1 MAAAPRLEIAAQGA
15 KNPKTLEFLKSSPK
29 KLLING
35 KWVAAKS
42 GKTFES
48 INPANEEVLAEVAE
62 AGPEDIDEAVKAA
75 RKAFEDG
82 PWSKT
87 TPHQRTKLLLK
98 VAELLEKN
106 REELAELSALD
117 NGAPMIGAQGVVNS
131 AIELFTYFAGWPTKI
146 YGETNPSAP
155 DMFNYTLREPIGV
168 CGQIIPWNGPLMSA
182 SNKLAHALSTG
193 NTVVL
198 KPAEQAPLVVLRLG
212 ELLLEAGVPEGV
224 VNIVP
229 GFGPVAGAALSNH
242 PDVDKIAFTGSTT
255 TGKKILEASVAT
267 LKHVSLELGGKSPH
281 IIFADA
287 DLEGALNFAA
297 IGIFG
302 NSGQACIAG
311 SRIFVQ
317 EKLHDQFVE
326 GMVKRARAHKLGAQF
341 EAGVTM
347 GPVVSKVQHERVL
360 GYIESGKSEGA
371 KPAAGGGP
379 GAQPK
384 GYFVQ
389 PTVFTGVRNDMKIAR
404 EEIFGPVAAVLP
416 FKDENDA
423 VLQGNDTTYGLAAGI
438 WTRDLSRAHKVA
450 RRLKAGTVWINCY
463 IVLDFAMPFG
473 GYKQSG
479 QGREFSNHS
488 IEMYTQMKS
497 VFVKL

>member
-1 MAAAPRLEIAAQGA
+1 MAAAPNIEIAARGA
-15 KNPKTLEFLKSSPK
+15 KSPRTLEFLKSGPK
-29 KLLING
+29 NLLING
-35 KWVAAKS
+35 KWVPAKS

-48 INPANEEVLAEVAE
+48 INPANEEVLALVAE
-62 AGPEDIDEAVKAA
+62 AQKEDIDEAVKAA
-75 RKAFEDG
+75 RKAFEEG
-82 PWSKT
+82 PWSKMS
-87 TPHQRTKLLLK
+87 PHQRTKYLLK
-98 VAELLEKN
+98 IAELIEKY
-106 REELAELSALD
+106 RDELAEISSLD
-117 NGAPMIGAQGVVNS
+117 NGAPIMGAHGLVTAAN
-131 AIELFTYFAGWPTKI
+131 ELFTYFAGWPTKI

-155 DMFNYTLREPIGV
+155 DMFQFTLREPIGV

-198 KPAEQAPLVVLRLG
+198 KPAEQACLAVLRLG
-212 ELLLEAGVPEGV
+212 EILLEAGIPEGV

-242 PDVDKIAFTGSTT
+242 PDVDKVAFTGSTT
-255 TGKKILEASVAT
+255 TGKEILKASVAT

-287 DLEGALNFAA
+287 DMEPALMYAA

-302 NSGQACIAG
+302 NTGQACIAG

-317 EKLHDQFVE
+317 EKIHDQFVE
-326 GMVKRARAHKLGAQF
+326 GLVKKAKEHKLGAQF
-341 EAGVTM
+341 EPGVTM
-347 GPVVSKVQHERVL
+347 GPVVSKVQHQRVL
-360 GYIESGKSEGA
+360 GYIDAGKEEGA
-371 KPAAGGGP
+371 RAATGGGP
-379 GAQPK
+379 GTQPK

-404 EEIFGPVAAVLP
+404 EEIFGPVAAVIP

-423 VLQGNDTTYGLAAGI
+423 VFQGNDTTYGLAAGV
-438 WTRDLSRAHKVA
+438 WTRDVSRAHKVA
-450 RRLKAGTVWINCY
+450 RRLKAGMVWVNCY
-463 IVLDFAMPFG
+463 MVLDFSMPFG

-479 QGREFSNHS
+479 MGREFSNHS
-488 IEMYTQMKS
+488 LEMYTQMKS
-497 VFVKL
+497 VFIKL